1 MLYYLRKYNLGGVIL
16 SEIVKY
22 HNDLNTLQMTGFTE
36 KEIDIFFSIC
46 FKLKNQGNTSVNMSY
61 KEIKEL
67 SNYKHRS
74 IAKIHDS
81 VDSTFKKLLGL
92 SIKVEDE
99 NTIARFVLF
108 TDYVI
113 DKNNQYI
120 SLQVH
125 DKFKYLLNDLMSNY
139 TKFELKEFVSLKS
152 VYSKN
157 TYKILKQYRT
167 TGWYEVHLDQFR
179 YLLDVPESYDTNNFN
194 KRVLKPIMD
203 ELPAYFKNF
212 NIEKLKK
219 GRTINKLRF
228 TWDVDSSKKVEVL
241 PNKKIKDEV
250 LQSKIA
256 AVKAAIPE
264 ISDGEIEVLLD
275 EADVGIILEKYYS
288 LVRGKNKDNPVGFLL
303 SAIRNDWKNNSHIKN
318 IDGSEET
325 KADKPM
331 SDLEMKLQKRL
342 FDKIAKRDAEKGK
355 ENNS

>member
-1 MLYYLRKYNLGGVIL
+1 
-16 SEIVKY
+16 
-22 HNDLNTLQMTGFTE
+22 MTGFTE

-81 VDSTFKKLLGL
+81 VDSTFKNLLGL

-228 TWDVDSSKKVEVL
+228 TWDMDSSKKVEVL

-275 EADVGIILEKYYS
+275 EADVGVILEKYYS

-303 SAIRNDWKNNSHIKN
+303 SAIRNDWKNNSHIKD

-342 FDKIAKRDAEKGK
+342 FDKLAKRDAEKGK

>member
-74 IAKIHDS
+74 IAKMHDS

-125 DKFKYLLNDLMSNY
+125 DKFMRAC
-139 TKFELKEFVSLKS
+139 FFGSL
-152 VYSKN
+152 Y
-157 TYKILKQYRT
+157 
-167 TGWYEVHLDQFR
+167 
-179 YLLDVPESYDTNNFN
+179 
-194 KRVLKPIMD
+194 
-203 ELPAYFKNF
+203 
-212 NIEKLKK
+212 
-219 GRTINKLRF
+219 
-228 TWDVDSSKKVEVL
+228 
-241 PNKKIKDEV
+241 
-250 LQSKIA
+250 
-256 AVKAAIPE
+256 
-264 ISDGEIEVLLD
+264 
-275 EADVGIILEKYYS
+275 
-288 LVRGKNKDNPVGFLL
+288 
-303 SAIRNDWKNNSHIKN
+303 
-318 IDGSEET
+318 
-325 KADKPM
+325 
-331 SDLEMKLQKRL
+331 
-342 FDKIAKRDAEKGK
+342 
-355 ENNS
+355 